1 MVNIY
6 DVAKQSGVSIA
17 TVSRVL
23 NGSAKVRPV
32 TAARVHAAMNELSF
46 SPNIFA
52 QSLQTNSMRV
62 LTVLTVDISDVYF
75 AVAVQEIEQQAR
87 ERGYD
92 CLLYTSDAADE

>member
-1 MVNIY
+1 MDARGRRIGGNTNVVNIY

-75 AVAVQEIEQQAR
+75 AVAVS
-87 ERGYD
+87 
-92 CLLYTSDAADE
+92 YTHLTLPTKA